1 MDVGQC
7 WIIKIKT
14 VDLTMTLQLV
24 DEKLIYFYEK
34 ENLNFLFN
42 FLDTVG
48 NQFQC

>member
-24 DEKLIYFYEK
+24 DEKLIHFYEK
-34 ENLNFLFN
+34 KKSKFSI
-42 FLDTVG
+42 
-48 NQFQC
+48 